1 MSDWQAY
8 GRQLVLEMT
17 ELKDSANVGSSLTP
31 LSRLL
36 NEATSRRTSRE
47 ATACLAVLEERAKN
61 LSHLDYVT
69 QAIQRAKRLMEE
81 VGNAATRLENSFES
95 RRTTIRNFAV
105 LRSIEEQAR
114 EVKILGIYN
123 PILFRYKL

>member
-8 GRQLVLEMT
+8 GRQLVLEMS
-17 ELKDSANVGSSLTP
+17 ELKDSANVSSSLTP

-36 NEATSRRTSRE
+36 SEETTRRTSRNAAE
-47 ATACLAVLEERAKN
+47 CLAVLEERAKN
-61 LSHLDYVT
+61 VSHLDYVT
-69 QAIQRAKRLMEE
+69 HAVQRAKRLMEE

-105 LRSIEEQAR
+105 LRSIEEQAQ
-114 EVKILGIYN
+114 EEIFLKHE
-123 PILFRYKL
+123 